1 MNKIKTHIKN
11 IINGMDMYMKEQRV
25 IAIMLLCFVVS
36 GASLPAIKSHMI
48 ENGGE
53 SPPNSDFYVDENN
66 QPIDEIPIDNDEEN
80 EQNSDEPSPDDEQNP
95 SDVQTPS
102 DVQNPN
108 QSGLTKPNSSSG
120 SKPGNNNHQSSS
132 SNNTGSNGS
141 STSPSSPSKP
151 STPSKPSD
159 NPSSSGS
166 SDKTWV
172 PPVYKTVHHEAV
184 CEKVKVYIC
193 NKCKEE
199 FPSAGDFQV
208 HKNLHGG

>member
-1 MNKIKTHIKN
+1 
-11 IINGMDMYMKEQRV
+11 
-25 IAIMLLCFVVS
+25 
-36 GASLPAIKSHMI
+36 MI

-53 SPPNSDFYVDENN
+53 TPPNSNFYVDENN
-66 QPIDEIPIDNDEEN
+66 QPIDEMPIDDEEN

-95 SDVQTPS
+95 NDVQTPS
-102 DVQNPN
+102 NVQNPN
-108 QSGLTKPNSSSG
+108 QSVLTKPNSSSG
-120 SKPGNNNHQSSS
+120 SKPVNNNHQSSS

-151 STPSKPSD
+151 AD

-184 CEKVKVYIC
+184 YEKVKVYIC

-208 HKNLHGG
+208 HKDLHGG

>member
-1 MNKIKTHIKN
+1 MNKIKAHIKN
-11 IINGMDMYMKEQRV
+11 IITGMDMYMKEQRI

-48 ENGGE
+48 KDEGE
-53 SPPNSDFYVDENN
+53 ASPNSDFYVDENN
-66 QPIDEIPIDNDEEN
+66 QPIDETPIDNDDENDQNGEEPA
-80 EQNSDEPSPDDEQNP
+80 SDDEQNP
-95 SDVQTPS
+95 SGTQNPGDM
-102 DVQNPN
+102 QNPN
-108 QSGLTKPNSSSG
+108 QSGSAKPNNSSG
-120 SKPGNNNHQSSS
+120 SNLGSNNHQSSS

-184 CEKVKVYIC
+184 YEKVKVYIC

>member
-1 MNKIKTHIKN
+1 
-11 IINGMDMYMKEQRV
+11 MYMKEQRI

-36 GASLPAIKSHMI
+36 GVSLPAIKSHMI
-48 ENGGE
+48 KDEGE
-53 SPPNSDFYVDENN
+53 ASPNSDFYVDENN
-66 QPIDEIPIDNDEEN
+66 QPIDETPIDNDDENDQNGEEPA
-80 EQNSDEPSPDDEQNP
+80 SDDEQNP
-95 SDVQTPS
+95 NDVQTPS
-102 DVQNPN
+102 NVQNPN
-108 QSGLTKPNSSSG
+108 QSVLTKPNSSSG
-120 SKPGNNNHQSSS
+120 SKPVNNNHQSSS

-151 STPSKPSD
+151 AD

-184 CEKVKVYIC
+184 YEKVKVYIC

-208 HKNLHGG
+208 HKDLHGG

>member
-1 MNKIKTHIKN
+1 MNKIKTHLKN

-53 SPPNSDFYVDENN
+53 TPPNSNFYVDENN
-66 QPIDEIPIDNDEEN
+66 QPIDEMPIDDEEN

-95 SDVQTPS
+95 NDVQTPS
-102 DVQNPN
+102 NVQNPN
-108 QSGLTKPNSSSG
+108 QFVLTKPNSSSG
-120 SKPGNNNHQSSS
+120 SKPVNNNHQSSS

-141 STSPSSPSKP
+141 GTSPSSPSKP
-151 STPSKPSD
+151 AD

-184 CEKVKVYIC
+184 YEKVKVYIC

-208 HKNLHGG
+208 HKDLHGG

>member
-1 MNKIKTHIKN
+1 
-11 IINGMDMYMKEQRV
+11 MYMKEQRV

-66 QPIDEIPIDNDEEN
+66 QPIDEIPIDNDDEN
-80 EQNSDEPSPDDEQNP
+80 DQNGDDPSPDDEQNP

-159 NPSSSGS
+159 NPGSSGS

-184 CEKVKVYIC
+184 YEKVKVYIC

-208 HKNLHGG
+208 HKDLHGG

>member
-1 MNKIKTHIKN
+1 MNKIKTHLKN

-53 SPPNSDFYVDENN
+53 TPPNSNFYVDENN
-66 QPIDEIPIDNDEEN
+66 QPIDEMPIDDEEN

-95 SDVQTPS
+95 NDVQTPS
-102 DVQNPN
+102 NVQNPN
-108 QSGLTKPNSSSG
+108 QSVLTKPNSSSG
-120 SKPGNNNHQSSS
+120 SKPVNNNHQSSS

-151 STPSKPSD
+151 AD

-184 CEKVKVYIC
+184 YEKVKVYIC

-208 HKNLHGG
+208 HKDLHGG

>member
-1 MNKIKTHIKN
+1 MNKIKAHIKN
-11 IINGMDMYMKEQRV
+11 IITGMDMYMKEQRI

-36 GASLPAIKSHMI
+36 GVSLPAIKSHMI
-48 ENGGE
+48 KDEGE
-53 SPPNSDFYVDENN
+53 ASPNSDFYVDENN
-66 QPIDEIPIDNDEEN
+66 QPIDETPIDNDDENDQNGEEPA
-80 EQNSDEPSPDDEQNP
+80 SDDEQNP
-95 SDVQTPS
+95 NDVQTPS
-102 DVQNPN
+102 NVQNPN
-108 QSGLTKPNSSSG
+108 QSVLTKPNSSSG
-120 SKPGNNNHQSSS
+120 SKPVNNNHQSSS

-151 STPSKPSD
+151 AD

-184 CEKVKVYIC
+184 YEKVKVYIC

-208 HKNLHGG
+208 HKDLHGG

>member
-1 MNKIKTHIKN
+1 MNKIKAHIKN
-11 IINGMDMYMKEQRV
+11 IITGMDMYMKEQRV

-53 SPPNSDFYVDENN
+53 TPPNSNFYVDENN
-66 QPIDEIPIDNDEEN
+66 QPIDEMPIDDEEN

-102 DVQNPN
+102 NVQNPN
-108 QSGLTKPNSSSG
+108 QSVLTKPNSSSG
-120 SKPGNNNHQSSS
+120 SKPVNNNHQSSS

-151 STPSKPSD
+151 AD

-184 CEKVKVYIC
+184 YEKVKVYIC

-208 HKNLHGG
+208 HKDLHGG

>member
-1 MNKIKTHIKN
+1 
-11 IINGMDMYMKEQRV
+11 MYMKEQRV

-53 SPPNSDFYVDENN
+53 TPPNSNFYVDENN
-66 QPIDEIPIDNDEEN
+66 QPIDEMPIDDEEN

-95 SDVQTPS
+95 NDVQTPS
-102 DVQNPN
+102 NVQNPN
-108 QSGLTKPNSSSG
+108 QSVLTKPNSSSG
-120 SKPGNNNHQSSS
+120 SKPVNNNHQSSS

-151 STPSKPSD
+151 AD

-184 CEKVKVYIC
+184 YEKVKVYIC

-208 HKNLHGG
+208 HKDLHGG

>member
-1 MNKIKTHIKN
+1 
-11 IINGMDMYMKEQRV
+11 
-25 IAIMLLCFVVS
+25 
-36 GASLPAIKSHMI
+36 MI

-53 SPPNSDFYVDENN
+53 TPPNSGFYVDENN
-66 QPIDEIPIDNDEEN
+66 QPIDEMPIDDEGN

-102 DVQNPN
+102 DVQNSN
-108 QSGLTKPNSSSG
+108 QSGSTKPNGSSG

-184 CEKVKVYIC
+184 YEKVKVYIC
-193 NKCKEE
+193 NKCKEK

-208 HKNLHGG
+208 HKDLHGG

>member
-1 MNKIKTHIKN
+1 MNKIKTHLKN

-53 SPPNSDFYVDENN
+53 TPPNSNFYVDENN
-66 QPIDEIPIDNDEEN
+66 QPIDEMPIDDEEN

-95 SDVQTPS
+95 NDVQTPS
-102 DVQNPN
+102 NVQNPN
-108 QSGLTKPNSSSG
+108 QSVLTKPNSSSG
-120 SKPGNNNHQSSS
+120 SKPVNNNHQSSS

-151 STPSKPSD
+151 STPSKPADS
-159 NPSSSGS
+159 PSSSGS

-172 PPVYKTVHHEAV
+172 PPVYKTIHHEAV
-184 CEKVKVYIC
+184 YEKKRVCQC
-193 NKCKEE
+193 NYCKEIFADVSE
-199 FPSAGDFQV
+199 FQV

>member
-1 MNKIKTHIKN
+1 MNKIKAHIKN

-53 SPPNSDFYVDENN
+53 TPPNSNFYVDENN
-66 QPIDEIPIDNDEEN
+66 QPIDEMPIDDEEN

-95 SDVQTPS
+95 NDVQTPS
-102 DVQNPN
+102 NVQNPN
-108 QSGLTKPNSSSG
+108 QSVLTKPNSSSG
-120 SKPGNNNHQSSS
+120 SKPVNNNHQSSS

-151 STPSKPSD
+151 AD

-184 CEKVKVYIC
+184 YEKVKVYIC

-208 HKNLHGG
+208 HKDLHGG

>member
-53 SPPNSDFYVDENN
+53 TPPNSNFYVDENN
-66 QPIDEIPIDNDEEN
+66 QPIDEMPIDDEEN

-95 SDVQTPS
+95 NDVQTPS
-102 DVQNPN
+102 NVQNPN
-108 QSGLTKPNSSSG
+108 QSVLTKPNSSSG
-120 SKPGNNNHQSSS
+120 SKPVNNNHQSSS

-151 STPSKPSD
+151 AD

-184 CEKVKVYIC
+184 YEKVKVYIC

-208 HKNLHGG
+208 HKDLHGG

>member
-1 MNKIKTHIKN
+1 MNKIKTHLKN

-53 SPPNSDFYVDENN
+53 TPPNSDFYVDENN
-66 QPIDEIPIDNDEEN
+66 QPIDEMPIDDEN

-108 QSGLTKPNSSSG
+108 QSGPTKPNSSSG

-132 SNNTGSNGS
+132 SNNAGSNGS

-184 CEKVKVYIC
+184 YKNIYIC